1 MLPLIIIIDDDKII
15 AEFLRRKL
23 ILLGVSNIKIYN
35 SGMQFLKDDNSDASL
50 IFLDYHLGDHSGI
63 DILQKMNN
71 SKNPTKVI
79 MLSSNEDMHIIDEA
93 YSFGVLQYIIK
104 GSTDMHKQIKSIIND
119 FFFEKQAV

>member
-1 MLPLIIIIDDDKII
+1 MLPHIIIVDDDKII
-15 AEFLRRKL
+15 AELLRRKL
-23 ILLGVSNIKIYN
+23 ILLGVSDIKIYN
-35 SGMQFLKDDNSDASL
+35 SGMQFLKDDNSDANL

-63 DILQKMNN
+63 DVLQKMNN
-71 SKNPTKVI
+71 SKNQTKVI

-104 GSTDMHKQIKSIIND
+104 GSTGMNKQIKSIINE